1 MGPEW
6 FLHPF
11 QSMGTER
18 RLNGGGGGGGRK
30 DIRSCLISDLFG
42 FGFTDHK
49 FLHLINSG
57 GGRIHSCPG
66 LINVPPAPENGQK
79 LVLGW
84 NFQEGFV
91 QEARDGLGGTEDE
104 FALLIQQPR
113 VQFSE
118 LSKTFDEIFLMNYPL
133 IRMCQWPLKCCCCHN
148 YHITLK
154 PAFNLTVYYNA
165 KYTIRSDTI
174 GCLDEGYQDL

>member
-1 MGPEW
+1 
-6 FLHPF
+6 
-11 QSMGTER
+11 MGTER
-18 RLNGGGGGGGRK
+18 RLNGGVGVGGGGGGREK
-30 DIRSCLISDLFG
+30 TFEAASSPTENSPIF

-84 NFQEGFV
+84 NFQEGFA
-91 QEARDGLGGTEDE
+91 QEARDRLGGTEDE

-118 LSKTFDEIFLMNYPL
+118 LSKNSDEIFLMNYPF
-133 IRMCQWPLKCCCCHN
+133 IRMCHG
-148 YHITLK
+148 
-154 PAFNLTVYYNA
+154 
-165 KYTIRSDTI
+165 R
-174 GCLDEGYQDL
+174 